1 MAGYAVR
8 IKASVEKDIAALPG
22 EVVLRILQDIEALS
36 ERPLPPG
43 VRKLSG
49 AEHLYRIWV
58 GDYRI
63 IYAVN
68 HGEQEVIILYVR
80 HRHTCISWV
89 VTPWAS

>member
-36 ERPLPPG
+36 ETPLPPG

-49 AEHLYRIWV
+49 AEHLLPDSGRRLP
-58 GDYRI
+58 DYMRCESWRAGG
-63 IYAVN
+63 YNPLCPPPA
-68 HGEQEVIILYVR
+68 H
-80 HRHTCISWV
+80 CISGV
-89 VTPWAS
+89 VTPKTS